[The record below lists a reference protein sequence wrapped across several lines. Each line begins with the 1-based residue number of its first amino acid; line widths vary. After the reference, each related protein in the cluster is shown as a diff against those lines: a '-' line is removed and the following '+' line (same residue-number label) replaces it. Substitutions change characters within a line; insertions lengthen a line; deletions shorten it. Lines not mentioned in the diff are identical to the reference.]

1 MTTGLVA
8 VGVVNPSPGEALEA
22 ATRLLDAMD
31 QQHLKRLML
40 RLGERIGAEVT
51 IDGQSIAQGMAAL
64 KIMRSVTRPGWG
76 RHAGPVTV
84 IPGELVRGN
93 PVTS

>member
-8 VGVVNPSPGEALEA
+8 VGVVNPSSNEALDA

-51 IDGQSIAQGMAAL
+51 LDGQSIVQGMAAL
-64 KIMRSVTRPGWG
+64 KIMRSITRPGWG
-76 RHAGPVTV
+76 LHADPATV
-84 IPGELVRGN
+84 IPGALVREEA
-93 PVTS
+93 VKS